1 MASSDLLAATHF
13 AAREAGNVFIHGTKA
28 MALLSSGSENICF
41 AVVFK
46 AAAAVVVFNIKSLT
60 FPLIYLGV
68 WEAVG
73 LQWKTLKLF
82 CLN

>member
-1 MASSDLLAATHF
+1 MASSDLLATTHS

-46 AAAAVVVFNIKSLT
+46 AAAIVVFNIKSLT

-68 WEAVG
+68 
-73 LQWKTLKLF
+73 
-82 CLN
+82 